1 MTPVTTNTA
10 TAATR
15 RPVLGMAALL
25 VYLLTILGA
34 NWAITYIGIVPV
46 GFGLLAPAGVYA
58 VGLTLTLRDL
68 VQWSLGK
75 PVALVTLA
83 VGAVLSYFIAD
94 TAVATASAAAFLASE
109 LIDFVVFTW
118 LAPRWATAV
127 FAGGFAGLIADSA
140 LFLFIAFGSLTF
152 LPGQVLG
159 KLYGVVAATIVI
171 AIRRARSPLI

>member
-1 MTPVTTNTA
+1 
-10 TAATR
+10 
-15 RPVLGMAALL
+15 MAALL
-25 VYLLTILGA
+25 AYLAMILGA

-58 VGLTLTLRDL
+58 VGVTLTLRDL

-75 PVALVTLA
+75 PAALVALA

-94 TAVATASAAAFLASE
+94 PTVATASAAAFLVSE

-127 FAGGFAGLIADSA
+127 FAGGLAGLIADSA

-152 LPGQVLG
+152 LPGQMLG
-159 KLYGVVAATIVI
+159 KLYGVLAATIVI
-171 AIRRARSPLI
+171 AIRRKWLA

>member
-1 MTPVTTNTA
+1 MTSVTA
-10 TAATR
+10 TATTR
-15 RPVLGMAALL
+15 RPVIGIAALL
-25 VYLLTILGA
+25 AYLATILVA

-58 VGLTLTLRDL
+58 VGATLTLRDL

-75 PVALVTLA
+75 RAALVALA
-83 VGAVLSYFIAD
+83 VGAVLSYLIAD
-94 TAVATASAAAFLASE
+94 PTVATASAAAFLVSE

-127 FAGGFAGLIADSA
+127 FAGGLAGLIVDSA
-140 LFLFIAFGSLTF
+140 LFLLIAFGSLTF

-159 KLYGVVAATIVI
+159 KLYGILLATIVI
-171 AIRRARSPLI
+171 TIRRNLLR

>member
-1 MTPVTTNTA
+1 MTSVITNTA
-10 TAATR
+10 TATTR
-15 RPVLGMAALL
+15 RPVIGMASLL
-25 VYLLTILGA
+25 AYLASILGA

-58 VGLTLTLRDL
+58 VGVTLTLRDL

-75 PVALVTLA
+75 PAALVALT

-94 TAVATASAAAFLASE
+94 PTVATASAAAFLVSE

-127 FAGGFAGLIADSA
+127 FVGGLAGLIADSA
-140 LFLFIAFGSLTF
+140 LFLLIAFGSLTF
-152 LPGQVLG
+152 LPGQLLG
-159 KLYGVVAATIVI
+159 KLYGVLAATMVI
-171 AIRRARSPLI
+171 TIRRWRLT